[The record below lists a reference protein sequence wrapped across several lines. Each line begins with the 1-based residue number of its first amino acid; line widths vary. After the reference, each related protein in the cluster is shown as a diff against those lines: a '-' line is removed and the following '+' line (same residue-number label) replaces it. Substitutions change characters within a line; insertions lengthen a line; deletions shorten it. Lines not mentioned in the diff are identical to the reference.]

1 MVAHSVGFAAGSPPG
16 FVEAEGWLHEAAV
29 RAVGFDDFGEEP
41 YLEGLRALLDS
52 YDRESKLGDDGLSR
66 HFGIPNRE
74 AIARGDGFAA
84 LALESSDIAADVAD
98 FAQTGIGISG
108 ALPFSRGAR
117 LPDGTETTVGFSL
130 AFVRDDLSPQT
141 SFFTCQQLNPQ
152 AFWNP
157 AFQAHPNGVRHVAG
171 AVLVADN
178 PADHHIFLSA
188 FTGERVLHSSSLGI
202 EARTPRGSVEIME
215 PVAFE
220 DQFGIARKA
229 AGTSVSITGMR
240 FVVADLAATEHEVL
254 FDVLR
259 IELEVLGDARIAH
272 EAQRVA
278 TRAVV
283 EEQARAA
290 LHRGD
295 VVEPDVG
302 RREAAFFGRVR
313 DADADQAGHEQ
324 GCNLAE
330 HRGPRSVGRGLSHAW
345 SPVPAPAWS
354 SRSRTSCRPR

>member
-1 MVAHSVGFAAGSPPG
+1 MSRGLDHIIHAVRDLEAAAEFYRRAGFIVGARNRHPWGTHNHVVQLPG
-16 FVEAEGWLHEAAV
+16 FFIEILTVAEPE
-29 RAVGFDDFGEEP
+29 
-41 YLEGLRALLDS
+41 
-52 YDRESKLGDDGLSR
+52 KLGDGGLSR

-130 AFVRDDLSPQT
+130 AFVRDELSPR
-141 SFFTCQQLNPQ
+141 SNFFTCQQLNPG

-157 AFQAHPNGVRHVAG
+157 AFQAHPNGVRNIAG
-171 AVLVADN
+171 AVLIADH

-188 FTGERVLHSSSLGI
+188 YTGERVLHSSSLGI

-229 AGTSVSITGMR
+229 EGTAISIAGLR
-240 FVVADLAATEHEVL
+240 LNVADLAATE
-254 FDVLR
+254 
-259 IELEVLGDARIAH
+259 
-272 EAQRVA
+272 
-278 TRAVV
+278 
-283 EEQARAA
+283 AA
-290 LHRGD
+290 LKQG
-295 VVEPDVG
+295 G
-302 RREAAFFGRVR
+302 IAARRHMERLVIAPEAAFGATLIF
-313 DADADQAGHEQ
+313 EQ
-324 GCNLAE
+324 G
-330 HRGPRSVGRGLSHAW
+330 
-345 SPVPAPAWS
+345 
-354 SRSRTSCRPR
+354 